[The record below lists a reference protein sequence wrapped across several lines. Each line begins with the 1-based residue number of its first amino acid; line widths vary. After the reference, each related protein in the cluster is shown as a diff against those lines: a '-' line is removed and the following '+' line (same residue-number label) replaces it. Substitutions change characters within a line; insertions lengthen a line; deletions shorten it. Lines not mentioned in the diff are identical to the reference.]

1 MINKGQ
7 HNMNKVY
14 VVAIKTDAGDYINGV
29 FSNIDDANDDL
40 NELLLDHPEYDVV
53 IKTSFASSVNETL
66 HI

>member
-1 MINKGQ
+1 
-7 HNMNKVY
+7 MNKVY

-40 NELLLDHPEYDVV
+40 NDLLLDHPEYDVV
-53 IKTSFASSVNETL
+53 IKPSFVSSINETL